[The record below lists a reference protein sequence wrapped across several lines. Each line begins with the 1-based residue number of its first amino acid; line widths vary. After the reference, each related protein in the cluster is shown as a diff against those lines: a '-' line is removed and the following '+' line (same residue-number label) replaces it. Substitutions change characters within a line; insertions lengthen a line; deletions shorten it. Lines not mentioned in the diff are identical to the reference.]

1 VAGERSR
8 QIHTQVITL
17 LGPFGRQELCRLHEG
32 SVQEKI
38 SIFAD
43 DVDEEIN
50 EFVRSN
56 RFGFAL
62 GAIVGETSQAMVMSE

>member
-1 VAGERSR
+1 M
-8 QIHTQVITL
+8 
-17 LGPFGRQELCRLHEG
+17 CRRHEG

-38 SIFAD
+38 SVFAD

-50 EFVRSN
+50 EFVRFN